1 MKRLFLLLAIAGV
14 MVACSGED
22 KKSEEQRSKTAFD
35 YYVEWITASAE
46 GNQEAFNVAYEA
58 HEKATKDMSHDELR
72 RLYED
77 VNRWNVQN
85 SDIATKGTTNLIRM
99 KNEYRKSK

>member
-1 MKRLFLLLAIAGV
+1 MLA
-14 MVACSGED
+14 VARTRRTRS
-22 KKSEEQRSKTAFD
+22 SEAKQAFD

-46 GNQEAFNVAYEA
+46 GNQEAFNVAFEA
-58 HEKATKDMSHDELR
+58 HEEATKDMSHDELR

-85 SDIATKGTTNLIRM
+85 TDIATKGTTNLIRM

>member
-1 MKRLFLLLAIAGV
+1 
-14 MVACSGED
+14 MVACGGED
-22 KKSEEQRSKTAFD
+22 KKDEEQRSKTAFD

-58 HEKATKDMSHDELR
+58 HEKATKDMPHDELS

-77 VNRWNVQN
+77 INRWNVKN
-85 SDIATKGTTNLIRM
+85 TNIASKGTSNLIRM
-99 KNEYRKSK
+99 KNGYEKSK